1 MTKAKIQQ
9 ILGLAAVIFMH
20 GFLHNTISNNKCRPV
35 GPDGGSIAANV
46 VYAVFTAGIS
56 YLAIDMVD
64 VGAAATALVYSHG
77 LFVSTST
84 GVICLTN
91 FHDYAIIGVFR
102 WSGCK
107 AW

>member
-64 VGAAATALVYSHG
+64 VGAAATALVT
-77 LFVSTST
+77 LFARS
-84 GVICLTN
+84 ICLN
-91 FHDYAIIGVFR
+91 QHRGYLSHQF
-102 WSGCK
+102 S
-107 AW
+107 